1 MPRVAI
7 GALPLSQRKYGRLH
21 TGAALF
27 YSSILIDGDGHSI
40 SGAGRFR
47 PFFVE
52 PEGKLKLSTL
62 VLRDGF
68 ASGAIKRS
76 G

>member
-1 MPRVAI
+1 
-7 GALPLSQRKYGRLH
+7 
-21 TGAALF
+21 
-27 YSSILIDGDGHSI
+27 LIDGDGHSI